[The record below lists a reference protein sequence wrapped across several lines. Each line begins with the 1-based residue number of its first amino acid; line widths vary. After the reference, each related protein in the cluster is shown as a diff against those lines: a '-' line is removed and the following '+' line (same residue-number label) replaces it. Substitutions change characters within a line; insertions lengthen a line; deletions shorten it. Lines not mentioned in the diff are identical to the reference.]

1 MSKVHITHPGWTCS
15 ACGPSTKN
23 REKTKQIKETGDS
36 QNIYQ
41 SQLDK
46 ACFQHDI
53 ASGDLKDLPKKKLLI
68 RYWDSEIWL
77 ISMRT
82 CFNGLKSFW

>member
-1 MSKVHITHPGWTCS
+1 MSQVHIRHPGLTCS

-53 ASGDLKDLPKKKLLI
+53 APGDLKDLPKKKLLI
-68 RYWDSEIWL
+68 RY
-77 ISMRT
+77 
-82 CFNGLKSFW
+82 

>member
-1 MSKVHITHPGWTCS
+1 MDHPL
-15 ACGPSTKN
+15 KI
-23 REKTKQIKETGDS
+23 EKKQNKETGDS

-46 ACFQHDI
+46 ACFQPDI

-68 RYWDSEIWL
+68 RY
-77 ISMRT
+77 
-82 CFNGLKSFW
+82 

>member
-1 MSKVHITHPGWTCS
+1 MSKVHLRHPLLTCS

-23 REKTKQIKETGDS
+23 REKTKPIKEIGHS
-36 QNIYQ
+36 QYIYQ

-53 ASGDLKDLPKKKLLI
+53 ASADLKDSPEKKN
-68 RYWDSEIWL
+68 
-77 ISMRT
+77 
-82 CFNGLKSFW
+82 F